1 MGVMTATTPSYEGR
15 PGMGNES
22 EEVDVTTWDGDRTM
36 GYHDEVWSAWLHGTV
51 AAVHDAGRLLLLVPV
66 AILTPA
72 AVALALR
79 LYKVGSFTVLD

>member
-1 MGVMTATTPSYEGR
+1 MDTITKD
-15 PGMGNES
+15 
-22 EEVDVTTWDGDRTM
+22 VDVATWDGDEALT
-36 GYHDEVWSAWLHGTV
+36 YHDEVWAAWLHGSV

-72 AVALALR
+72 AIALALR

>member
-1 MGVMTATTPSYEGR
+1 MDTIAKD
-15 PGMGNES
+15 
-22 EEVDVTTWDGDRTM
+22 VDVATWDGEEALT
-36 GYHDEVWSAWLHGTV
+36 YHDEVWAAWLHGSV

-72 AVALALR
+72 AIALALR